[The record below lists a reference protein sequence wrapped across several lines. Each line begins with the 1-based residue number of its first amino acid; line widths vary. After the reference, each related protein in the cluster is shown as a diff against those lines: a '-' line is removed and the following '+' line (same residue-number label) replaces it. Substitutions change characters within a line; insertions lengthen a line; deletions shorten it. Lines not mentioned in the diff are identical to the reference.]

1 MYQATTDD
9 FTLVLKIIAGLQQGQ
24 TSHSIRQ
31 DVASDILTLLRADY
45 LASYVMN
52 NRTGRFE
59 DGIALNV
66 DAAHLARYHAY
77 YQLHDPITPLMQQL
91 RKATLVSQVIDQAA
105 LERTE
110 FFNDFLKPSGL
121 HHGVDMHLFD
131 GDDNVGDLRIWRQK
145 AQPEFGVREVAL
157 LDMLRPHLLGALRQ
171 QRQLQMERHARQNWQ
186 TLWERHP
193 DPSFVV
199 DMDGKELDRNR
210 SATQLIGRL
219 DQAESAALGTL
230 LQQQARHGGEQGA
243 IWGDFVVSVAHGE
256 PGPGATMLLQLAPK
270 NRRMIAERD
279 LCQYFGLTSRE
290 AEVCVLVLQGH
301 SDKEIA
307 RTLGIGFPTVRTHL
321 THIFSKTGVTSR
333 SELTHRVNFGA
344 H

>member
-1 MYQATTDD
+1 
-9 FTLVLKIIAGLQQGQ
+9 
-24 TSHSIRQ
+24 
-31 DVASDILTLLRADY
+31 
-45 LASYVMN
+45 
-52 NRTGRFE
+52 
-59 DGIALNV
+59 
-66 DAAHLARYHAY
+66 
-77 YQLHDPITPLMQQL
+77 MQEM
-91 RKATLVSQVIDQAA
+91 RKATLVSQVISQAA

-110 FFNDFLKPSGL
+110 FFNDFLQPSGL

-145 AQPEFGVREVAL
+145 AQPEFGAREVAL

-171 QRQLQMERHARQNWQ
+171 QRQLQMERRARQNWQ

-210 SATQLIGRL
+210 SATELIGRL
-219 DQAESAALGTL
+219 DQADSAALGRL
-230 LQQQARHGGEQGA
+230 LRQQARAGGERGA
-243 IWGDFVVSVAHGE
+243 IWGDFVVSVAHGG

-279 LCQYFGLTSRE
+279 LCRYFGRTSRE
-290 AEVCVLVLQGH
+290 AEVCVLVLQGY
-301 SDKEIA
+301 SDKDIA
-307 RTLGIGFPTVRTHL
+307 RPLGIGFPTVRTHL
-321 THIFSKTGVTSR
+321 AHIFSKTGVTSR